1 MSIGVSIPL
10 PAYLVDP
17 ALIAKKAEDL
27 GFESIWY
34 AEHPAVPVHSN
45 SPFPSTGGEIPE
57 NYSHFTD
64 PYIALARASGVTS
77 TIKLGTG
84 ITLVPER
91 NPLLLAK
98 EIAALDLYSGGR
110 FLFGVGTGWLRE
122 ETELMGGNF
131 DHRWSQTREAIE
143 VMKALWTN
151 EVAEFHGEYFDF
163 PPVKSYPKPVQ
174 KPHPPVILGGMA
186 PPGPTPRGQPC
197 RRLDAQPGHS
207 GGGGGQPG
215 PPGRDGRRGRPRP
228 CLDYHLGLRP
238 GTQAGGGPTLPRCG
252 RQSRCG
258 AARFLRH
265 RGLHDPRVG
274 THGQRRFTLMPPH
287 SGKRPA
293 GSLRHPI
300 ERWIAWTAQPNF

>member
-163 PPVKSYPKPVQ
+163 PPVKSYPKPAQ

-186 PPGPTPRGQPC
+186 RRVLRRVANHADGWMPNRVTPAEVEDSRA
-197 RRLDAQPGHS
+197 RLDAMAAEGSRDPASITISVYGQEPRREVVQPFLDAGAN
-207 GGGGGQPG
+207 
-215 PPGRDGRRGRPRP
+215 RVVVRPDFYDTEDSMNRE
-228 CLDYHLGLRP
+228 LERMANAVLR
-238 GTQAGGGPTLPRCG
+238 
-252 RQSRCG
+252 
-258 AARFLRH
+258 
-265 RGLHDPRVG
+265 
-274 THGQRRFTLMPPH
+274 
-287 SGKRPA
+287 
-293 GSLRHPI
+293 
-300 ERWIAWTAQPNF
+300 

>member
-163 PPVKSYPKPVQ
+163 PPVKSYPKPAQ
-174 KPHPPVILGGMA
+174 KPHPPVIIGGMA
-186 PPGPTPRGQPC
+186 RRVLRRVANHADGWMPNRVTPAEVEDSRA
-197 RRLDAQPGHS
+197 RLDAMAAEG
-207 GGGGGQPG
+207 
-215 PPGRDGRRGRPRP
+215 GRDPASITISVYGQEPKREVVQPFLDAGANRVVVRPDFYDSEDSMNRE
-228 CLDYHLGLRP
+228 LERMANAVLR
-238 GTQAGGGPTLPRCG
+238 
-252 RQSRCG
+252 
-258 AARFLRH
+258 
-265 RGLHDPRVG
+265 
-274 THGQRRFTLMPPH
+274 
-287 SGKRPA
+287 
-293 GSLRHPI
+293 
-300 ERWIAWTAQPNF
+300 